1 METLKG
7 NGEDYIKSFFDAIP
21 PETVEGMKLKDYID
35 VLQDPNSFAYKF
47 NIVRLSIYAYGGYPP
62 LLSIQNPADKN
73 NCKIIIREDVY
84 GNINDNDINSIM
96 NSTIVLYTNFIFK
109 GKNGNDEN
117 WPSIQ
122 CSVKFT
128 EDYKIKPLKVKI
140 DLKGNMQI
148 DEV

>member
-47 NIVRLSIYAYGGYPP
+47 NVVRLSIYAYGGYPP
-62 LLSIQNPADKN
+62 LLSIQNPTDKN
-73 NCKIIIREDVY
+73 NCKIIIKEDVY
-84 GNINDNDINSIM
+84 GNINDDDINNIM
-96 NSTIVLYTNFIFK
+96 NSTIVLYNNFIFR
-109 GKNGNDEN
+109 GENGNDEN

-122 CSVKFT
+122 CSIKFT

-140 DLKGNMQI
+140 DLEGNMQI
-148 DEV
+148 DKV

>member
-109 GKNGNDEN
+109 GENGKDEN
-117 WPSIQ
+117 WPYVQ
-122 CSVKFT
+122 CSAKFD

>member
-62 LLSIQNPADKN
+62 LLSIQNPVDKN
-73 NCKIIIREDVY
+73 NCEIIIREDVY

-109 GKNGNDEN
+109 GKNGNNEN

-122 CSVKFT
+122 CSVKFS
-128 EDYKIKPLKVKI
+128 EGYGIKPLKVKI
-140 DLKGNMQI
+140 NLEGNMQI
-148 DEV
+148 YEV